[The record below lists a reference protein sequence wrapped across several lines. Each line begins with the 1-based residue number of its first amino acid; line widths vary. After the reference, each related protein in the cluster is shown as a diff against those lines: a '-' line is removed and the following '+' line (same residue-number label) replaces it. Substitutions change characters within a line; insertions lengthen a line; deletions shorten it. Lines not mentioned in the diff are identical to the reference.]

1 MKRKFMFQYK
11 HLLHRMFFNAVMLN
25 HYNIRQL
32 GRQNNQGL
40 CLDVGCNDGAWAR
53 ALVGSSRSASE
64 IFGVDVVHHRLV
76 AASANGVTSVEAD
89 AASSLPFQDR
99 TFSFVHSNQVIEHV
113 ASVDAFMSELYR
125 VTVPGGHV
133 LISTE
138 NASSWVNVGA
148 AALGYQMFSLTN
160 MSSRRA
166 GIGNPFA
173 IHRGE
178 DVELSSW
185 THKTIFS
192 LRGLIEF
199 TEAHGFNI
207 IKFKAAGYFPL
218 PASLATIDPY
228 HGHFISV
235 LLRRPKSGV

>member
-1 MKRKFMFQYK
+1 MFQYK

-32 GRQNNQGL
+32 GRENNQGL
-40 CLDVGCNDGAWAR
+40 CLDVGCNDGAWTR

-89 AASSLPFQDR
+89 AVSSLPFQDR

-148 AALGYQMFSLTN
+148 AARL
-160 MSSRRA
+160 
-166 GIGNPFA
+166 P
-173 IHRGE
+173 
-178 DVELSSW
+178 DVLADK
-185 THKTIFS
+185 H
-192 LRGLIEF
+192 EF
-199 TEAHGFNI
+199 TAGRDRKSVCDSPRGRCRI
-207 IKFKAAGYFPL
+207 IKL
-218 PASLATIDPY
+218 DSQDNILASRSY
-228 HGHFISV
+228 
-235 LLRRPKSGV
+235 